1 MASTQA
7 EPTPAERRD
16 SAAPSQLIDRSP
28 KDLGGRRPILY
39 IAPWVDLGGSDKG
52 TIDWFKH
59 IDRER
64 WAPSI
69 ITTQPSLNRWL
80 PEIEPYAEEVWALPD
95 LMPGREFPSFILSFI
110 ESRGIELVHVMNSR
124 LGFDLLPDMR
134 CLLNPPAVVVQLH
147 AEEPDRSG
155 YVRYVASR
163 FGNLVDAFSVVSQQL
178 GEAILDY
185 DIARSRVH
193 VIRLGVD
200 ALEEFNPDR
209 IAPFELPEDSPPS
222 ILWPGRLVAQK
233 DPLLTLDVVKLLQT
247 RGARFTLQ
255 MVGEGELKDDV
266 MRRARELEI
275 EDLIHWHPTS
285 HEMPRWYRSC
295 ELLLMTS
302 TFEGV
307 PYVMYEALA
316 MGVPVVVPALPGNIE
331 LVGQGGGVLI
341 DPRDDVEAY
350 ASAIQELL
358 DSDHRRQ
365 EVGEQ
370 GRRRILE
377 AFSIAEMGRRH
388 DELYESLL
396 SQRSKRADAASGNSN
411 FAEPSEATTEPL
423 RVSFPRHVLPER
435 SVAIIVPCYQH
446 GRYLPQAIQSLREQS
461 LPPRKIVVVDDASQ
475 DAETSA
481 ALDELDRD
489 PLVTVIR
496 LETNSGPSVA
506 RNRALAEITE
516 NYVLP
521 LDADDKLAPGAIE
534 EMVEQ
539 IERAGEQ
546 VGFIYPRVQ
555 HFGNRHD
562 FYEPPAYNLD
572 ALLAN
577 NYCAAASLFDRRVF
591 DVGIRYGEDIVFG
604 HEDWDLVLEMAERG
618 IEGEAAEN
626 GTLWYR
632 KRGFSRV
639 NAADYGPES
648 FNKHIEHRHPRLYRQ
663 RREQIKAQ
671 WAPALSVILASG
683 CDGIDRPWEQELQAK
698 LADQV
703 CGDFETICVGHSLGN
718 TSDGL
723 RMIEVADTGLEGIE
737 KAVKLARGRF
747 VLLAGVEAADALG
760 QRAFVEQVLRV
771 FWNNVPPMERLVLAS
786 VADRR
791 CPRLALLSADQA
803 SHATP
808 CAVAWRRSETLSE
821 QVPLGLAATPVE
833 DVILHWQT
841 DKRIAWRAL

>member
-1 MASTQA
+1 MASTQPEHSSA
-7 EPTPAERRD
+7 EERD
-16 SAAPSQLIDRSP
+16 SAALNQLIERPP
-28 KDLGGRRPILY
+28 KDPRGRTPILY

-80 PEIEPYAEEVWALPD
+80 PELEPYAEEIWALPD

-110 ESRGIELVHVMNSR
+110 ESREVKLVHVMNSR

-134 CLLNPPAVVVQLH
+134 CLLDPPAVVVQLH

-185 DIARSRVH
+185 DVARSRVH

-200 ALEEFNPDR
+200 AHEEFNPDR
-209 IAPFELPEDSPPS
+209 IVPFELPDSTPS

-233 DPLLTLDVVKLLQT
+233 DPLLTLEVVKALQT

-275 EDLIHWHPTS
+275 EELIRWHPTS

-350 ASAIQELL
+350 ANAIEELL
-358 DSDHRRQ
+358 NSDRLRR

-370 GRRRILE
+370 GRRRIFE
-377 AFSIAEMGRRH
+377 AFSIAEMGKRH
-388 DELYESLL
+388 DDLYESLL
-396 SQRSKRADAASGNSN
+396 SQRSRRADAVTDNSGS
-411 FAEPSEATTEPL
+411 AKPHESTTEPSL
-423 RVSFPRHVLPER
+423 VSFPRHALPER

-446 GRYLPQAIQSLREQS
+446 GRYLPEAIQSLHEQS
-461 LPPRKIVVVDDASQ
+461 LPPSKIVVIDDASL

-516 NYVLP
+516 SYVLP
-521 LDADDKLAPGAIE
+521 LDADDKLASGAIE

-539 IERAGEQ
+539 LERAGEQ

-591 DVGIRYGEDIVFG
+591 DAGIRYAEDIVFG
-604 HEDWDLVLEMAERG
+604 HEDWDLVLEMAEHG
-618 IEGEAAEN
+618 IEGEAAES

-648 FNKHIEHRHPRLYRQ
+648 FNKHIELRHPRLYRQ

-671 WAPALSVILASG
+671 WAPALSIILASG
-683 CDGIDRPWEQELQAK
+683 CDGVDRPWAQGLQAK

-723 RMIEVADTGLEGIE
+723 RMIEVTDTGLEGIE

-760 QRAFVEQVLRV
+760 QCAFVEQLLRV
-771 FWNNVPPMERLVLAS
+771 FWSNFPAPERLVLAT

-803 SHATP
+803 SDVTP

-841 DKRIAWRAL
+841 DERIAWRAL